1 MEQQTKDVIVEMRD
15 LNKEN
20 MLSLDQRF
28 FMYEQ
33 KVKEVLV
40 LKEEFKRGQVLMD
53 ESKAYITKLC
63 EDSITTMTNFKS
75 ESLETI
81 SKI

>member
-1 MEQQTKDVIVEMRD
+1 MRD

-20 MLSLDQRF
+20 MMNLDQRF

-40 LKEEFKRGQVLMD
+40 LKDEFKRGQV
-53 ESKAYITKLC
+53 
-63 EDSITTMTNFKS
+63 
-75 ESLETI
+75 
-81 SKI
+81 